1 MKSADSCT
9 SIEEIR
15 NAIDTID
22 REVIRLLGER
32 FQYIKEIIRFKKP
45 TEESIVAKNRFE
57 AVIASRREQAL
68 KNGLDPDLIERVY
81 RELLNHFISE
91 EMKLIKQK

>member
-68 KNGLDPDLIERVY
+68 KNGLNPDLIERVY